1 MSYLN
6 QLLTAIK
13 TSKIYENVVIGG
25 DLNSFAKQFPEGI
38 DFFPKYQTQITT
50 FKKRTK
56 TQAQIKKS
64 DIRDKRSIDKIITN
78 AKIL

>member
-38 DFFPKYQTQITT
+38 DFFPKY
-50 FKKRTK
+50 
-56 TQAQIKKS
+56 
-64 DIRDKRSIDKIITN
+64 
-78 AKIL
+78 